1 MKQRYENLNAQIEQD
16 EKQKVQIERD
26 LKAIQD
32 RLESVKVG
40 LQRKIQ
46 KREEYARTITET
58 ESAYKKV
65 RTIVQLYFFS
75 MFTAYLLLLLM

>member
-65 RTIVQLYFFS
+65 CATVQL
-75 MFTAYLLLLLM
+75 